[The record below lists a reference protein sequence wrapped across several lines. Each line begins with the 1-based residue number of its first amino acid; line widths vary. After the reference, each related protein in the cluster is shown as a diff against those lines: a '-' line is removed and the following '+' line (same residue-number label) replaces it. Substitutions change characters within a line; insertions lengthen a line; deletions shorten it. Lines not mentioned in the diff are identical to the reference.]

1 MQTREIYPNPPLR
14 LVAVELRF
22 PVTRQAA
29 SVDVWDAFEEAF
41 GSDLPEVDAKVKVA
55 DDVLPRGS
63 RFTPVFVRTSEE
75 RDRAVTLR
83 YGALNV
89 EFSRYGSYE
98 DLRHFLARALHALET
113 LPQARQITRVGIRY
127 VNEIRRPPDAVYHG
141 GVEFAWRDYIHPGL
155 FPVLNELPEALRT
168 SWFSAGLGFH
178 SATSLGHTYLAYG
191 ATPTSSVESD
201 GPLILNHFDE
211 PCFLLDIDSY
221 QAGRVERPVADSEPE
236 VLATLDRLHDSVEA
250 VFNYCITD
258 KLRDEVL
265 RRSRQKDDEEDAED
279 SDSGGL
285 R

>member
-1 MQTREIYPNPPLR
+1 
-14 LVAVELRF
+14 
-22 PVTRQAA
+22 
-29 SVDVWDAFEEAF
+29 
-41 GSDLPEVDAKVKVA
+41 
-55 DDVLPRGS
+55 
-63 RFTPVFVRTSEE
+63 
-75 RDRAVTLR
+75 
-83 YGALNV
+83 
-89 EFSRYGSYE
+89 
-98 DLRHFLARALHALET
+98 
-113 LPQARQITRVGIRY
+113 
-127 VNEIRRPPDAVYHG
+127 
-141 GVEFAWRDYIHPGL
+141 
-155 FPVLNELPEALRT
+155 VLNELPEALQT

-221 QAGRVERPVADSEPE
+221 QAGQVKCPVADSEPE

-279 SDSGGL
+279 TNSGGL